1 MLMARNFIDGEFRE
15 ARSRATLPTVEPA
28 TGEPWGLLADSD
40 ARDIDDA
47 VNAATAA
54 FPAWSRTPADERA
67 GYLATIAELIE
78 RDLPAI
84 AECESRDT
92 GKPITLARTMD
103 APRAAA
109 NFRFF
114 AGAIRHWRSESYRTE
129 TPAPAGAAPADP
141 RGTEAPGAIARPAAS
156 LVSSGAVALNH
167 VLRQPLGVVGLISP
181 WNLPLYL
188 LSWKIA
194 PAIAAGNTCVCKP
207 SELTPMTAQRLAEL
221 IVEAGLPRGV
231 VNIVHGTGA
240 KAGAALVAHP
250 EVGAISFTGGTA
262 TGRAIS
268 AVAAPMFKKLSLEL
282 GGKNATVIFDDTD
295 LDEMLPQIVRAS
307 FTNQGQVCLC
317 GSRIFVER
325 GLYARFLTRFV
336 EAVRALKIGDP
347 GDPGT
352 QQGALISA
360 AHLEKVRS
368 YVELAKQEGGRIEC
382 GGKPPPLPVGGAPA
396 GYAPAPSGAGARR
409 CAGYFFE
416 PTVAT
421 GLSPG
426 CRVQQEEIFGP
437 VATVT
442 PFDTEA
448 QAIEWSNC
456 TPYGLSASVW
466 TRDGSRA
473 MRIAERL
480 EAGTVWINCW
490 LLRDL
495 RVPFGGVKQSGVG
508 REGGEEALRFFTEAK
523 TVCVKY

>member
-1 MLMARNFIDGEFRE
+1 MLIARNFIEGEFRD
-15 ARSRATLPTVEPA
+15 AASGATMPSIEPA
-28 TGEPWGLLADSD
+28 TGETWGLLADSD
-40 ARDIDDA
+40 ERD
-47 VNAATAA
+47 VNAAVVAASAA
-54 FPAWSRTPADERA
+54 FPAWSRTPTDERA
-67 GYLATIAELIE
+67 KYLLRIAELIE
-78 RDLPAI
+78 ENIEKI

-103 APRAAA
+103 APRSAA

-114 AGAIRHWRSESYRTE
+114 AGAVQHWRSESYRTE
-129 TPAPAGAAPADP
+129 TPAPAGAVTRHSEVA
-141 RGTEAPGAIARPAAS
+141 RHSVPGAGNPNAEDPARSAGPPAS
-156 LVSSGAVALNH
+156 VALNH

-207 SELTPMTAQRLAEL
+207 SELTPMTAQLLAEL
-221 IVEAGLPRGV
+221 MIEARLPPGV

-250 EVGAISFTGGTA
+250 DVKAISFTGGTA

-282 GGKNATVIFDDTD
+282 GGKNATLIFDDVD
-295 LDEMLPQIVRAS
+295 LEEMVPQAVRAS

-317 GSRIFVER
+317 GSRIFVHR
-325 GLYARFLTRFV
+325 SLYDRFLSRFV

-347 GDPGT
+347 GDPAT
-352 QQGALISA
+352 QQGALISG

-382 GGKPPPLPVGGAPA
+382 GGKSPALPAN
-396 GYAPAPSGAGARR
+396 ARIGR
-409 CAGYFFE
+409 GSFFE
-416 PTVAT
+416 PTVVT
-421 GLSPG
+421 GLAPS

-437 VATVT
+437 VVTVT
-442 PFDTEA
+442 PFDTEEEVVGWA
-448 QAIEWSNC
+448 NG

-480 EAGTVWINCW
+480 QAGTVWVNCW

-495 RVPFGGVKQSGVG
+495 RVPFGGVKHSGVG
-508 REGGEEALRFFTEAK
+508 REGGEEALRFFTEPK
-523 TVCVKY
+523 TVCVRY